1 MKIIRGNSYAIN
13 DHEKRERFHARRL
26 LRNSSALF
34 AFNVCSKTNHRGRLA
49 VAAPG
54 CTRLIRSLSLELE
67 TFDGL
72 ADGSLCRMLAD
83 KFR

>member
-1 MKIIRGNSYAIN
+1 M
-13 DHEKRERFHARRL
+13 
-26 LRNSSALF
+26 
-34 AFNVCSKTNHRGRLA
+34 
-49 VAAPG
+49 AAPG

>member
-1 MKIIRGNSYAIN
+1 MPLTTTKNTSVFTPAVCY
-13 DHEKRERFHARRL
+13 E
-26 LRNSSALF
+26 NSSALF

-83 KFR
+83 KFC